1 MLTKN
6 NNTTANLSNLASMMN
21 NKKQDN
27 DFINH
32 KCYVSGEN
40 GQEIYFGS
48 FSAPKQN
55 DESAV
60 QLLDLLVA
68 NGIFVRHTTES
79 KDRAE
84 VKLDLS
90 ALMPNK

>member
-1 MLTKN
+1 MADT
-6 NNTTANLSNLASMMN
+6 NTTANLSDLASMMN
-21 NKKQDN
+21 NKKDNN

-32 KCYVSGEN
+32 KCYVQGEN
-40 GQEIYFGS
+40 GQEVYFGS

-68 NGIFVRHTTES
+68 NGIFARHTTES
-79 KDRAE
+79 KDKTE
-84 VKLDLS
+84 VKLNLS